1 MGSLTINTF
10 LTLDGVMQSPGAPT
24 EDASGGFTHGGWLV
38 PYADPDM
45 GQYITEAFTMID
57 ALLLGRKTYE
67 IFAAHWPRVTDP
79 DNHIAVALNKM
90 PKHVV
95 SRTLHRVAWHNS
107 SLVQG
112 DIVNEVAKLKG
123 RYEREISVQGSSQLA
138 QTLIENDLIDEYRVW
153 FYPITLGTGKRLFG
167 PGTVP
172 LALTLTGTKTTSTG
186 VVINTYRRAG
196 RPKYGSFE
204 AEVREDW
211 EALRRPSDRESHR
224 TA

>member
-1 MGSLTINTF
+1 MGNLTIT
-10 LTLDGVMQSPGAPT
+10 
-24 EDASGGFTHGGWLV
+24 
-38 PYADPDM
+38 DPDM
-45 GQYITEAFTMID
+45 GQYITEVFTMID

-95 SRTLHRVAWHNS
+95 SRTLDKVEWHNS
-107 SLVQG
+107 SLIQG
-112 DIVNEVAKLKG
+112 DIANEVAKLKS

-138 QTLIENDLIDEYRVW
+138 QTLIENELIDEYRLW
-153 FYPITLGTGKRLFG
+153 FYPVTLGTGKRLFG
-167 PGTVP
+167 SGTVP
-172 LALTLTGTKTTSTG
+172 AALTLTGTKTTSTG
-186 VVINTYRRAG
+186 VVISTYRRAG

-211 EALRRPSDRESHR
+211 EAFKRPSD
-224 TA
+224 